1 MSEKKK
7 QEYTTGGLKNRQDVE
22 NALASAEYRPSQEV
36 TDAASNLKQ
45 WQANRP
51 GDYESAYQGRID
63 GLMEDLLD
71 RKEFS
76 YSYGADP
83 LYRQYAQLYTQNAQN
98 ASADAAAQA
107 AALTGGYGS
116 SYAASAA
123 RQAYQQQIGALSE
136 AIPTLYRLAL
146 DTYQSGGDALVEQID
161 QLNGQEQNAQQRYER
176 ELADYYTQLEQ
187 KGNAYNTAY
196 TQDYG
201 RYQDYL
207 GQLDSLYGY
216 YAAQEQQEAA
226 RRQQG
231 FNNVMTVLGLLG
243 DAAQLAI
250 TGTTGLGSMAGSLL
264 NTGYNIYAGNR
275 AYEAERADTA
285 WKQKMQEQLR
295 QDELAQ
301 QQYKN
306 EQAQQEYQDKLRQQQ
321 VSNALAAERLDLSK
335 SQWAAKQEK
344 ASRTAEKASADAAAK
359 RGSLTGDTGL
369 KVGKSG
375 VSSGGIIEREVLLPQ
390 RGRIMDANEEILTS
404 NMQSSELIADGYHLN
419 DPKTISWA
427 LAYSKAVHS
436 PFWEKAA
443 TDKEK
448 EKLVS
453 GFRSKILGQAAS
465 KKDGSKEHNL
475 AKILL
480 EEPEDGPEG
489 VDMARKKLE
498 ELYEPEMVKEYV
510 QAHLEYAAKVIAPF
524 LPDMSVQDI
533 INTVEK
539 DGAIPKKRIV
549 IAKNLSEE
557 KAELLRQAIQNARVQ
572 GFRFETSSKRVYSVP
587 ECMVHI
593 LGYIAQTKDS
603 GPRPVALSGL
613 EKQLDDQLL
622 GHNGI
627 REYRKDS
634 RGRIIPSA
642 DSRFKDAVDGLNVR
656 LTVNMEYQTIM
667 EEELDA
673 AISLYTDQ
681 THKPR
686 GCIIVVEPKTGSILA
701 MASRPHYNLNTR
713 EGLQEGAYHFAVQS
727 LYEPGSTFKIVSVT
741 SAVDSGKATFD
752 TMINCTPYPVPG
764 SRPVTDAPRSYGG
777 LTVAGVLKKSSNPG
791 AFRIAL
797 KSGWPTY
804 KKYFDLY
811 GFSSKTGI
819 DLPGETN
826 SQCQDGSNFVNFSR
840 ISFGYSLMVSPL
852 QVAMAYA
859 AIANDGVRMRPRL
872 VDGIYVDDKNF
883 QPSPPV
889 EVCRVMSV
897 KTARDLR
904 NALFH
909 VTDLDGT
916 AKRARIEGYNVGGK
930 TGTAHKVKP
939 TGGYFENRYTVSFV
953 GMLPVEDPAFVCLV
967 VIDDP
972 TSKHCHPGGGTVCA
986 PVFQKLATR
995 LAAAMN
1001 IPKNSPSAEA
1011 NKKASRAQASS
1022 TPSKPPRR

>member
-1 MSEKKK
+1 MTAITKS
-7 QEYTTGGLKNRQDVE
+7 R
-22 NALASAEYRPSQEV
+22 
-36 TDAASNLKQ
+36 
-45 WQANRP
+45 
-51 GDYESAYQGRID
+51 
-63 GLMEDLLD
+63 
-71 RKEFS
+71 F
-76 YSYGADP
+76 
-83 LYRQYAQLYTQNAQN
+83 
-98 ASADAAAQA
+98 
-107 AALTGGYGS
+107 
-116 SYAASAA
+116 A
-123 RQAYQQQIGALSE
+123 RRS
-136 AIPTLYRLAL
+136 LAL
-146 DTYQSGGDALVEQID
+146 CGVAGAVVIWLMLTLVNI
-161 QLNGQEQNAQQRYER
+161 QLVSP
-176 ELADYYTQLEQ
+176 
-187 KGNAYNTAY
+187 KK
-196 TQDYG
+196 
-201 RYQDYL
+201 
-207 GQLDSLYGY
+207 
-216 YAAQEQQEAA
+216 
-226 RRQQG
+226 
-231 FNNVMTVLGLLG
+231 
-243 DAAQLAI
+243 
-250 TGTTGLGSMAGSLL
+250 TGS
-264 NTGYNIYAGNR
+264 IP
-275 AYEAERADTA
+275 
-285 WKQKMQEQLR
+285 
-295 QDELAQ
+295 
-301 QQYKN
+301 
-306 EQAQQEYQDKLRQQQ
+306 
-321 VSNALAAERLDLSK
+321 
-335 SQWAAKQEK
+335 
-344 ASRTAEKASADAAAK
+344 
-359 RGSLTGDTGL
+359 
-369 KVGKSG
+369 
-375 VSSGGIIEREVLLPQ
+375 SGGILDREVLHPQ
-390 RGRIMDANEEILTS
+390 RGRIMDANEEILTN
-404 NMQSSELIADGYHLN
+404 NMHSSTLVADGYHLN

-436 PFWEKAA
+436 SLWAEMETEK
-443 TDKEK
+443 ER

-480 EEPEDGPEG
+480 EEPAEGPEG

-498 ELYEPEMVKEYV
+498 ELYEPDMVKKYV
-510 QAHLEYAAKVIAPF
+510 QAHLEYAAKVISPF
-524 LPDMSVQDI
+524 LPDVTEQDI
-533 INTVEK
+533 INAVEK
-539 DGAIPKKRIV
+539 DGEIPKRRIV

-557 KAELLRQAIQNARVQ
+557 KAELLREAIQNARVQ
-572 GFRFETSSKRVYSVP
+572 GFRFETSSRRIYSVP
-587 ECMVHI
+587 ECMAHI
-593 LGYIAQTKDS
+593 LGYIAQTTTS
-603 GPRPVALSGL
+603 GTEPIALAGL
-613 EKQLDDQLL
+613 EKQLDDQLM

-627 REYRKDS
+627 REFRKDS

-656 LTVNMEYQTIM
+656 LTVNMEYQTIV

-673 AISLYTDQ
+673 ALSFYTDQ

-686 GCIIVVEPKTGSILA
+686 GCIIIVEPKTGNILA

-752 TMINCTPYPVPG
+752 TMINCTPYIVPG
-764 SRPVTDAPRSYGG
+764 SRPVTDKPRFYSA

-797 KSGWPTY
+797 RAGWPTY

-819 DLPGETN
+819 ELPGETN

-883 QPSPPV
+883 QTSPPV

-897 KTARDLR
+897 KTARGLK

-916 AKRARIEGYNVGGK
+916 AKRARIEGYNIGGK

-972 TSKHCHPGGGTVCA
+972 TSKHCHPGGGSVCA

-1001 IPKNSPSAEA
+1001 IPKNSSPADPD
-1011 NKKASRAQASS
+1011 KKAARPLPSSLSRQ
-1022 TPSKPPRR
+1022 PRR

>member
-1 MSEKKK
+1 MITITKS
-7 QEYTTGGLKNRQDVE
+7 R
-22 NALASAEYRPSQEV
+22 
-36 TDAASNLKQ
+36 
-45 WQANRP
+45 
-51 GDYESAYQGRID
+51 
-63 GLMEDLLD
+63 
-71 RKEFS
+71 F
-76 YSYGADP
+76 
-83 LYRQYAQLYTQNAQN
+83 
-98 ASADAAAQA
+98 
-107 AALTGGYGS
+107 
-116 SYAASAA
+116 
-123 RQAYQQQIGALSE
+123 
-136 AIPTLYRLAL
+136 
-146 DTYQSGGDALVEQID
+146 
-161 QLNGQEQNAQQRYER
+161 
-176 ELADYYTQLEQ
+176 
-187 KGNAYNTAY
+187 
-196 TQDYG
+196 
-201 RYQDYL
+201 
-207 GQLDSLYGY
+207 
-216 YAAQEQQEAA
+216 A
-226 RRQQG
+226 RRSL
-231 FNNVMTVLGLLG
+231 VLCGLAG
-243 DAAQLAI
+243 AAVIWLMLSLVNLQL
-250 TGTTGLGSMAGSLL
+250 
-264 NTGYNIYAGNR
+264 
-275 AYEAERADTA
+275 
-285 WKQKMQEQLR
+285 
-295 QDELAQ
+295 
-301 QQYKN
+301 
-306 EQAQQEYQDKLRQQQ
+306 
-321 VSNALAAERLDLSK
+321 VSPRK
-335 SQWAAKQEK
+335 
-344 ASRTAEKASADAAAK
+344 T
-359 RGSLTGDTGL
+359 
-369 KVGKSG
+369 SG

-557 KAELLRQAIQNARVQ
+557 KAELL
-572 GFRFETSSKRVYSVP
+572 
-587 ECMVHI
+587 
-593 LGYIAQTKDS
+593 
-603 GPRPVALSGL
+603 
-613 EKQLDDQLL
+613 DDQLL

-656 LTVNMEYQTIM
+656 LTVNMEYQTIV

-673 AISLYTDQ
+673 AISFYTDQ

-872 VDGIYVDDKNF
+872 VDGIYVDDRNF

-916 AKRARIEGYNVGGK
+916 AKRARVEGYNVGGK

-1001 IPKNSPSAEA
+1001 IPKNVPSAEA

-1022 TPSKPPRR
+1022 TSSKPPRR

>member
-1 MSEKKK
+1 
-7 QEYTTGGLKNRQDVE
+7 
-22 NALASAEYRPSQEV
+22 
-36 TDAASNLKQ
+36 
-45 WQANRP
+45 
-51 GDYESAYQGRID
+51 
-63 GLMEDLLD
+63 
-71 RKEFS
+71 
-76 YSYGADP
+76 
-83 LYRQYAQLYTQNAQN
+83 
-98 ASADAAAQA
+98 
-107 AALTGGYGS
+107 
-116 SYAASAA
+116 
-123 RQAYQQQIGALSE
+123 
-136 AIPTLYRLAL
+136 
-146 DTYQSGGDALVEQID
+146 
-161 QLNGQEQNAQQRYER
+161 
-176 ELADYYTQLEQ
+176 
-187 KGNAYNTAY
+187 
-196 TQDYG
+196 
-201 RYQDYL
+201 
-207 GQLDSLYGY
+207 
-216 YAAQEQQEAA
+216 
-226 RRQQG
+226 
-231 FNNVMTVLGLLG
+231 
-243 DAAQLAI
+243 
-250 TGTTGLGSMAGSLL
+250 
-264 NTGYNIYAGNR
+264 
-275 AYEAERADTA
+275 
-285 WKQKMQEQLR
+285 
-295 QDELAQ
+295 
-301 QQYKN
+301 
-306 EQAQQEYQDKLRQQQ
+306 
-321 VSNALAAERLDLSK
+321 
-335 SQWAAKQEK
+335 
-344 ASRTAEKASADAAAK
+344 
-359 RGSLTGDTGL
+359 
-369 KVGKSG
+369 
-375 VSSGGIIEREVLLPQ
+375 
-390 RGRIMDANEEILTS
+390 
-404 NMQSSELIADGYHLN
+404 
-419 DPKTISWA
+419 
-427 LAYSKAVHS
+427 
-436 PFWEKAA
+436 
-443 TDKEK
+443 
-448 EKLVS
+448 
-453 GFRSKILGQAAS
+453 
-465 KKDGSKEHNL
+465 
-475 AKILL
+475 
-480 EEPEDGPEG
+480 
-489 VDMARKKLE
+489 
-498 ELYEPEMVKEYV
+498 
-510 QAHLEYAAKVIAPF
+510 
-524 LPDMSVQDI
+524 
-533 INTVEK
+533 
-539 DGAIPKKRIV
+539 
-549 IAKNLSEE
+549 
-557 KAELLRQAIQNARVQ
+557 
-572 GFRFETSSKRVYSVP
+572 
-587 ECMVHI
+587 MVHI

-656 LTVNMEYQTIM
+656 LTVNMEYQTIV